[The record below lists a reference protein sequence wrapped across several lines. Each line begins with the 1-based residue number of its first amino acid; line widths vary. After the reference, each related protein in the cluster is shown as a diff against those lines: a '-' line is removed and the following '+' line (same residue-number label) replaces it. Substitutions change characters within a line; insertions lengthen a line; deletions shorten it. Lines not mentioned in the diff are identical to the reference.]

1 MGIKERRHR
10 EKQIT
15 REAILTASRQ
25 IARSQG
31 WSALTIRKVAEQIE
45 YSPSM
50 VYEYFASK
58 EEILLTL
65 LQEGSQQLAQAM
77 QEARA
82 ASADPENQ
90 LYKIGEAFW
99 QFARTSPDLYQVM
112 HGQGG
117 IPLDAEAVAN
127 AVEAV
132 TSTTLETLLEW
143 GKVNGVK
150 FEDSWG
156 SIEVLWSVLHGLVSL
171 SVVGRLDENRALHLM
186 KQTLDDLLLAWAVR
200 GKSG

>member
-15 REAILTASRQ
+15 REAILSASRQ
-25 IARSQG
+25 IARTQG
-31 WSALTIRKVAEQIE
+31 WTALTIRKVAEQIE

-65 LQEGSQQLAQAM
+65 LQEGSQQLARAM

-82 ASADPENQ
+82 TCADPEAQ

-143 GKVNGVK
+143 GKANGVK
-150 FEDSWG
+150 FEDAWG

-171 SVVGRLDENRALHLM
+171 SVVGRLDEDRALHLM
-186 KQTLDDLLLAWAVR
+186 KQTVADLLLAWTAR
-200 GKSG
+200 GRGD